1 METAGQE
8 RQLAGLTAALA
19 ERQQEGAR
27 RLQQRRVGAILRRC
41 VVAWQDVALPRLG
54 VAARRREKLDAETG
68 VEQQYEAELTERH
81 EEYEEAMAGVDAPPA
96 RPN

>member
-1 METAGQE
+1 
-8 RQLAGLTAALA
+8 
-19 ERQQEGAR
+19 
-27 RLQQRRVGAILRRC
+27 
-41 VVAWQDVALPRLG
+41 

-81 EEYEEAMAGVDAPPA
+81 EEYEEAMAGVDARPA